1 MVKIQMEMDAK
12 CPFVPTINHKSARM
26 MEGKSRYSVGPK
38 DQEGL
43 RDSQGKL
50 EEPES
55 IHN

>member
-1 MVKIQMEMDAK
+1 MEMDAK